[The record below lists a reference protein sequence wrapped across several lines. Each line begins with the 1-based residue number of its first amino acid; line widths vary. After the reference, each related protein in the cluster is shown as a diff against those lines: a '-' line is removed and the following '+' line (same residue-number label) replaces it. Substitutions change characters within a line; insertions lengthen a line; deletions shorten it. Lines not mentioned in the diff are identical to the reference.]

1 MKILRGLV
9 VGLVCFSVASCLS
22 LAGIL
27 MMSAARGNLQRSTLT
42 QIVALLNGIDIQGRR
57 LQQALDSSQDTPQ
70 PTYAEIVAER
80 ARASV
85 GLDAREAALDR
96 YRLELD
102 QLRQQLERSRKEF
115 DQQKTTFENRLAE
128 LESEAESNRLQQA
141 QELLENLPV
150 ELAKTQILKLIE
162 QGHLEDVVR
171 IVKAMPPERRK
182 KMLGEFDDNAAS
194 QRLYEILDQLLVQDP
209 RRNLIQT
216 ARETPLDDRTL

>member
-1 MKILRGLV
+1 MKIFRGLL
-9 VGLVCFSVASCLS
+9 VGLVCLSVASCLS
-22 LAGIL
+22 LAGIVI
-27 MMSAARGNLQRSTLT
+27 MSAARGNLQRSTLT

-57 LQQALDSSQDTPQ
+57 LQQALDSSQDIPQ
-70 PTYAEIVAER
+70 PTYAEIVAAR
-80 ARASV
+80 ARTSA
-85 GLDAREAALDR
+85 GLDAREAALER

-102 QLRQQLERSRKEF
+102 NLRQQLELSRKDF
-115 DQQKTTFENRLAE
+115 DQRRSTFEKRLAE
-128 LESEAESNRLQQA
+128 LEQEVESNRLQQA

-194 QRLYEILDQLLVQDP
+194 QRLYEILDQLLIQDP
-209 RRNLIQT
+209 RRNLIQS
-216 ARETPLDDRTL
+216 ARETTPDDRTL